1 LSFFKALVET
11 IFRRDVRS
19 ALEIIREFAEHQSE
33 LVEESITR
41 ARQIETAW
49 GSRRRK

>member
-1 LSFFKALVET
+1 MET